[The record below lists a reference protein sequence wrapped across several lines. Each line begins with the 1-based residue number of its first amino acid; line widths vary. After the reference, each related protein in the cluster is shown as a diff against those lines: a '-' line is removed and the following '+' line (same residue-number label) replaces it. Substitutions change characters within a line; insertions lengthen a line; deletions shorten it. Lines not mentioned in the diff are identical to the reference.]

1 MRKFFLKN
9 IVGVLG
15 LISLTG
21 FASAKT
27 EKTESPLL
35 LKADQLRHEE
45 ELGIVVAEGHV
56 VASNGRQIVETDR
69 LIYNKKLN
77 SIIAT
82 GNVFLYE
89 EDGSV
94 VKSHYVELSDNFKE
108 IFLQKAY
115 LVTPQNEK
123 IAANLVQK
131 DDKNTTY
138 QQAVYSPCLV
148 CHEKQPLWQIKAQKV
163 FYNGEEENV
172 DYEDAVLEF
181 KGVPVFYTPYF
192 SHPGP
197 KVKRRTG
204 FLAPILG
211 SQTKLGMIVG
221 APYYIDIAPS
231 KDMTLT
237 PVITTRQGPLL
248 GAEYRQRFQDAT
260 MTVRGSVTRADSTE
274 GSKGKEYRTKKKTQG
289 HFFGSTAIDISDQWH
304 LDGQVFQ
311 SSNPSYLKRYPFL
324 EGRHYWRDNYLE
336 SFVHT
341 EGFYDRNY
349 VGIHGYHFQNL
360 RNDVSS
366 KTVPDVIPVTSFS
379 YYSPEMTQG
388 SYFHV
393 TGETLSIQR
402 RLGTRL
408 NRVSMMPAWV
418 LPYTAQHGSVFELKG
433 FIRTDYY
440 DIHRYVPSRV
450 SSEVNGNRGRVVP
463 GTSLTWRFPFASSY
477 QKTRWV
483 IEPIVKAMAKP
494 HGVNSLK
501 IPNEDSQDFEFD
513 ARNLFSDSRFIGTD
527 VVDDGR
533 HVSYGVN
540 ANAYGLYGINVR
552 GFLGQAYDFS
562 SAQQFPKESGVR
574 QGSSDYLG
582 RLKVIPNQYGS
593 LEWRFRANNRTG
605 QLKRNIVTLIA
616 GPEVCKVQ
624 VDYLYHDNV
633 YFTQFSGKREQ
644 VSWKISSKITKDWS
658 VFIGS
663 RREFKNNPGPLE
675 SSIGALYE
683 DECFKWIIEGMKT
696 YYRDRD
702 LVPATTI
709 MLTFGF
715 KNLGDIS
722 TGRMNSGSVIS

>member
-1 MRKFFLKN
+1 LRKLFL
-9 IVGVLG
+9 IGI
-15 LISLTG
+15 ISFISVSG
-21 FASAKT
+21 HASTTKET
-27 EKTESPLL
+27 LSSPLL
-35 LKADQLRHEE
+35 LKADELRHEE

-56 VASNGRQIVETDR
+56 VASNGHQIVEADR

-77 SIIAT
+77 MITAT
-82 GNVFLYE
+82 GDVFLYE

-94 VKSHYVELSDNFKE
+94 VKSNYVELSDNFKE
-108 IFLQKAY
+108 VFLQKSY
-115 LVTPQNEK
+115 LVTPENEK

-148 CHEKQPLWQIKAQKV
+148 CQEKDPLWQIKAQKV
-163 FYNGEEENV
+163 FYDGEGENV
-172 DYEDAVLEF
+172 RYEDALLEF

-211 SQTKLGMIVG
+211 SQTKLGVIVG
-221 APYYIDIAPS
+221 APYYIDIAPN
-231 KDMTLT
+231 KDMTLI
-237 PVITTRQGPLL
+237 PVMTSSQGPVL
-248 GAEYRQRFQDAT
+248 GTEYRHRFKDAT
-260 MTVRGSVTRADSTE
+260 MTLRGSITRADSTE
-274 GSKGKEYRTKKKTQG
+274 GTKGKEYRTKKKNQG
-289 HFFGSTAIDISDQWH
+289 HFFGQTDIDLSDQWH
-304 LDGQVFQ
+304 LDGQVFK
-311 SSNPSYLKRYPFL
+311 SSSPSYLKRYPFL

-336 SFVHT
+336 SFIHT

-366 KTVPDVIPVTSFS
+366 RAVPDVIPMTSFS
-379 YYSPEMTQG
+379 YYSPEMVQG

-402 RLGTRL
+402 RLGTGL
-408 NRVSMMPAWV
+408 NRVTMMPAWV
-418 LPYTAQHGSVFELKG
+418 LPYTAQHGSIFELKG
-433 FIRTDYY
+433 FVRTDYY
-440 DIHRYVPSRV
+440 DIHRYKTPGVG
-450 SSEVNGNRGRVVP
+450 SEVNGGRGRVIP
-463 GTSLTWRFPFASSY
+463 GTSLTWRFPFASRY
-477 QKTRWV
+477 KQTRWIV
-483 IEPIVKAMAKP
+483 EPIIKGVAKP
-494 HGVNSLK
+494 HGVNSFK

-513 ARNLFSDSRFIGTD
+513 ARNLFSDSRFIGHD

-533 HVSYGVN
+533 HISYGVN
-540 ANAYGLYGINVR
+540 VNAYGIYGANVR

-562 SAQQFPKESGVR
+562 RAQQFPQESGIR
-574 QGSSDYLG
+574 QGPSDYLG
-582 RLKVIPNQYGS
+582 RFKIIPNEYGS
-593 LEWRFRANNRTG
+593 LEWRFRANNRTNE
-605 QLKRNIVTLIA
+605 LKRNLLTLIV
-616 GPEVCKVQ
+616 GPEVFKVQ

-633 YFTQFSGKREQ
+633 YFAKFSGKREQ

-658 VFIGS
+658 VFVGA

-722 TGRMNSGSVIS
+722 TGRINSGSVLS